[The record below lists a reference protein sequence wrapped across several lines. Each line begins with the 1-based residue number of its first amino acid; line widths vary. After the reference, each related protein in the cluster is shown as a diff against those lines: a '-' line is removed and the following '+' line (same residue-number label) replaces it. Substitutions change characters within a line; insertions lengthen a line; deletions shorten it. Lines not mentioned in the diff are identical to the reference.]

1 MMGLLRC
8 SMRRTFRMLE
18 ILLERFPTVEEI
30 DHDLEK
36 ILVPS
41 EFVGLDAQ
49 QRVVRRKPLHP
60 TKRRPFLSMFR
71 TPLAA
76 FIRFVVTGSEA
87 LAETQRM
94 SRDAARR
101 YPHINFDA

>member
-1 MMGLLRC
+1 M
-8 SMRRTFRMLE
+8 T
-18 ILLERFPTVEEI
+18 
-30 DHDLEK
+30 LEK

-49 QRVVRRKPLHP
+49 ERVVRRKPLRP

-71 TPLAA
+71 TPLGA
-76 FIRFVVTGSEA
+76 FIRFLVAGSDALTEA
-87 LAETQRM
+87 QRM